1 MGSFKQRE
9 PGPSIAALDA
19 GVPVE
24 LINDGVHVHDGLT
37 RVITR
42 HFADQVALITDAISA
57 TGVGD
62 GSYSLGDQHVLV
74 SDGRAALAGTDHLAG
89 STLTMDLALRRAVQV
104 LGVPIHQASVA
115 LSGTPARVLGLGG
128 VTGAIQPG
136 LAADLIVLD
145 DQFEIERVMVAGLWR

>member
-1 MGSFKQRE
+1 MS
-9 PGPSIAALDA
+9 
-19 GVPVE
+19 
-24 LINDGVHVHDGLT
+24 
-37 RVITR
+37 
-42 HFADQVALITDAISA
+42 
-57 TGVGD
+57 
-62 GSYSLGDQHVLV
+62 LV

-145 DQFEIERVMVAGLWR
+145 DQLEIERVMVAGLWR